1 MTTLLTIRE
10 PTSYIYDV
18 EEFEGLM
25 AAQRDVTEGV
35 CGGGGVGWRWYMR
48 WVALSH
54 RRMPVGTQVHRVR
67 ETPLNEI

>member
-1 MTTLLTIRE
+1 
-10 PTSYIYDV
+10 
-18 EEFEGLM
+18 M